1 MSDYQPPAD
10 YQAPVD
16 YQPAPTFS
24 QPGKPNS
31 TLAIVSLV
39 AGILGWTFLPFLGSI
54 AAIITGH
61 MAKNEIK
68 KSADTIGG
76 NGMATA
82 GLILGY
88 LAIGLGLCL
97 CLVFVILIVTAGGLQ
112 EFLNSVNYY

>member
-1 MSDYQPPAD
+1 MSDYQPPAE
-10 YQAPVD
+10 YP
-16 YQPAPTFS
+16 PAPSFS
-24 QPGKPNS
+24 APKPNS

-39 AGILGWTFLPFLGSI
+39 AGLLGWTFLPLLGSI

-68 KSADTIGG
+68 KSADTLGG

-88 LAIGLGLCL
+88 AAVALGLCAVCVIVVL
-97 CLVFVILIVTAGGLQ
+97 AVLAPATGGVFENIIETLQ
-112 EFLNSVNYY
+112 